1 MASKKKR
8 SQKERVKEYH
18 SAYDHIPKDYME
30 RLSYLYKEC
39 KFTKEDMNYLFDKI
53 DELAQ
58 VEWGWVKYIFYMDP
72 SAAPRPRLNP
82 YTFTFYVAGAKFN
95 KEIFDEFKE
104 AHSNM
109 EVVIST
115 PCHLETKVYM
125 KTPASMSPREK
136 IAAELELIAHVNN
149 PDWDNL
155 GKSYSD
161 MVQETLVSND
171 SIVSRGEVQ
180 KFYSILPRIEVTVRF
195 MKKYDCK
202 YNKRIIESRK
212 SFRENPRV
220 LRDTPYIL
228 E

>member
-1 MASKKKR
+1 MAR
-8 SQKERVKEYH
+8 SRKVSQRQKVKDYH

-30 RLSYLYKEC
+30 RLAYLYKEY
-39 KFTKEDMNYLFDKI
+39 KFTKEDMNYLFEKI

-72 SAAPRPRLNP
+72 AGSPRPRLNP
-82 YTFTFYVAGAKFN
+82 NTFTFYVSGAKFT
-95 KEIFDEFKE
+95 KDIFDEFKE
-104 AHSNM
+104 VHSEM
-109 EVVIST
+109 EVVLST

-125 KTPASMSPREK
+125 KTPKSMSIREK
-136 IAAELELIAHVNN
+136 LAAELELIAHINS

-155 GKSYSD
+155 GKNYCD
-161 MVQETLVSND
+161 MVQETLISND
-171 SIVSRGEVQ
+171 SIVSRGEIE

-202 YNKRIIESRK
+202 YNKRVVESRK

-220 LRDTPYIL
+220 LHDIPYIL